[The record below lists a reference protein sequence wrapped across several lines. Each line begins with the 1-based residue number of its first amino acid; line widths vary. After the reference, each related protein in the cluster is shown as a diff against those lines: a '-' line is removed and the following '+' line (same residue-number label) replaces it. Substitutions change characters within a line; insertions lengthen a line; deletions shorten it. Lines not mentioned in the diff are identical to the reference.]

1 MPADPTPAPAWAVK
15 IALIRKWGARKAALV
30 DDPDPDS
37 LELASVIASV
47 RDAALREAADGL
59 RMLRPNSEGYRR
71 TEWDGFDFD
80 QPCADAIDRAFDV
93 GAADILKLVGTAP
106 KEAPRG

>member
-1 MPADPTPAPAWAVK
+1 MPADPTPAPEWAVK

-47 RDAALREAADGL
+47 RDAALREAAGRIQWWRDALAAEGSL
-59 RMLRPNSEGYRR
+59 SLEAAMRMAESEVS
-71 TEWDGFDFD
+71 
-80 QPCADAIDRAFDV
+80 A
-93 GAADILKLVGTAP
+93 LVGTAP
-106 KEAPRG
+106 KETT